1 MPDRLTELLNEIHDL
16 SIRIAPDDFVFG
28 YDDGR
33 MLGAT
38 WWLKRFDKAMTK
50 AGIDKKSRNLV
61 PHSLTCTDNS
71 RQIFFKRTS
80 FGSNIIQQK
89 WTVPYCR

>member
-1 MPDRLTELLNEIHDL
+1 MPDRLTELLKEIHDL

-38 WWLKRFDKAMTK
+38 WWLKRFDRGMTK
-50 AGIDKKSRNLV
+50 AGIDKKYRNLV
-61 PHSLTCTDNS
+61 PHSFRHTLNTLLLDS
-71 RQIFFKRTS
+71 GHDPAKIRASLGWSQER
-80 FGSNIIQQK
+80 IQE
-89 WTVPYCR
+89 